1 MFIITILCPWFM
13 LVGSHMGSNKHLH
26 QDLLNLHST
35 MDGSLLL
42 SPRPTRTMS
51 KPNLSVSEVQYKEA
65 LHALLVADPPI
76 LDLNAKLG
84 PVLAKHVKQ
93 VTPGHLVSLEKLW
106 YPLISSGCKQLV
118 LQSQK
123 IRSAL
128 HTLVSE
134 NSLLIA
140 AGTHPIKVP
149 VIIDDVKAHIMDC
162 AAMMRAIKNEGM
174 PGVSKATSDLAS
186 ALKHKMVGLHFQVL
200 GPIIAL
206 MQHSDVVMNEPAMP
220 CPLSPPLSLLD
231 L

>member
-35 MDGSLLL
+35 MDGSMLL
-42 SPRPTRTMS
+42 SPRPTRART
-51 KPNLSVSEVQYKEA
+51 KPKLSVSEIQYKEA
-65 LHALLVADPPI
+65 LYALLVADPPMV
-76 LDLNAKLG
+76 DLKTKLG
-84 PVLAKHVKQ
+84 PVLAKHQKQ
-93 VTPGHLVSLEKLW
+93 VTPGHLCSLEKLW

-140 AGTHPIKVP
+140 DGTPPFIVP
-149 VIIDDVKAHIMDC
+149 VSINDVKNHIMDC
-162 AAMMRAIKNEGM
+162 AAMMRAIKNEAGQVQARQLLTW
-174 PGVSKATSDLAS
+174 P
-186 ALKHKMVGLHFQVL
+186 LH
-200 GPIIAL
+200 
-206 MQHSDVVMNEPAMP
+206 
-220 CPLSPPLSLLD
+220 
-231 L
+231 

>member
-1 MFIITILCPWFM
+1 MFIITILRPWFM

-42 SPRPTRTMS
+42 SPRTTRARS

-65 LHALLVADPPI
+65 LHALLVADPPM
-76 LDLNAKLG
+76 LDLKAKLG
-84 PVLAKHVKQ
+84 PELAQHPKQ

-106 YPLISSGCKQLV
+106 HKLISSGCMQLV
-118 LQSQK
+118 LQSQT
-123 IRSAL
+123 IGSAL

-134 NSLLIA
+134 HSFLIA
-140 AGTHPIKVP
+140 DGTPPIKVP
-149 VIIDDVKAHIMDC
+149 CTIDDVKARIMDC
-162 AAMMRAIKNEGM
+162 ATMLRAIKNEGM
-174 PGVSKATSDLAS
+174 PGSRQHTSDLAS

-206 MQHSDVVMNEPAMP
+206 MQHSNPVIHA
-220 CPLSPPLSLLD
+220 L
-231 L
+231 